1 MIPATPRDDA
11 YNASMTL
18 PHYTRTRKHPVPPV
32 AREEAIKEMKAVAVF
47 PRTREIKVIEHQAPQ
62 LTLPDQAKLRILDV
76 RVCGTDKEICAFAY
90 GTPPPDSD
98 YLVIGH
104 ESLAEVI
111 EKALW
116 IWQQRFSQLPVLCPL
131 VDNCE
136 QDNADHTER
145 YGCH

>member
-1 MIPATPRDDA
+1 
-11 YNASMTL
+11 
-18 PHYTRTRKHPVPPV
+18 
-32 AREEAIKEMKAVAVF
+32 MKAVAVF

-111 EKALW
+111 EKALR
-116 IWQQRFSQLPVLCPL
+116 IWQQHFLQLPVLCPL
-131 VDNCE
+131 VDDHKP
-136 QDNADHTER
+136 DNADHTER